1 MMKKFFLSTVFALLL
16 IVSMNAQ
23 DGSFK
28 GGVHIG
34 IPMGDSDVFSSFAAG
49 VDISYIFNSG
59 EEFEYGIASGFTNF
73 FGKTDKIITLGGP
86 FIEIEYDDVNY
97 IPLAATAQYALSENF
112 SFGLDLGY
120 AFFTSDSGG
129 GDSGGLYYN
138 PKVTWGASEKFD
150 LVLSYRA
157 MKVDSINISALT
169 LGASFKF

>member
-73 FGKTDKIITLGGP
+73 FGKTEKIMMFGP
-86 FIEIEYDDVNY
+86 HIEIEHDDYNY
-97 IPLAATAQYALSENF
+97 IPVAATAQYGFSEDF
-112 SFGLDLGY
+112 SLGLDLGY
-120 AFFTSDSGG
+120 AFITSDSGG

-138 PKVTWGASEKFD
+138 PKVAWSASEKFD
-150 LVLSYRA
+150 IVLAYRT
-157 MKVDSINISALT
+157 MKIDSINISALT